1 MTELLLAQ
9 SPFPSSQELVSSQDI
24 RMSQERTYNGKLAI
38 KRSCK
43 AAEWEFIIKGVG
55 QYFYGGRDEAR
66 LVVEKYN
73 HFFGRRM
80 RVVKSNPERYTVE
93 FYYKEKL
100 ECDWMFHAAPKT
112 SNVKGHLFLKAYNG
126 EHKCCAGYSDG
137 TKADP
142 VTRELIK
149 SLIFKQ
155 IEQNP
160 NKKARDIVRE
170 LKTDYGLEVSYD
182 QAHAGKELCFK
193 ELYGEDIKSYTDLRW
208 WCEAVEKHDPGSRDD
223 LVVEGGEFKSLFLA
237 FDACISGFEYCRP
250 VLFLDAT
257 FLTGKFRGCLMA
269 ATGKNANN
277 GIFPLAY
284 GIVSA
289 ETVENWHWFLKKLES
304 ILGPRVLTFISD
316 RHEGLI
322 QGIRDV
328 FPTFYHAWCYQHLK
342 NNVRSKT
349 NKKKGEHCAAM
360 GLFKECFYSST
371 HEGFDQGMQKL
382 KDMGSDGLHKFLS
395 EIPVECWSNAHCLGC
410 RYGDMCSNIQSPL
423 TLGSR
428 KQKVCLLQHFNWI
441 RLKIMEQMSTR
452 KRKGATYKR
461 FICPT
466 LEKKVLASIRA
477 GVQWRITKSGDMEW
491 EVFDGKHTH
500 AVNIAKFQ
508 CSSRVWFTEQ
518 FPCDHAIACMH
529 SNNINVYEY
538 INPYFSIASFRASYD
553 RPIKPIPDYDKPIDV
568 ATGDLVNPPTV
579 VGKKHGRPKKKRIP
593 NTGSASFKRPIT
605 CGNFHTQAHHNKT
618 TCPHPP
624 AKKQR

>member
-1 MTELLLAQ
+1 MELFLAQ
-9 SPFPSSQELVSSQDI
+9 SPIPSSQELVSSQDI
-24 RMSQERTYNGKLAI
+24 PMSQERTYNGNLAI

-43 AAEWEFIIKGVG
+43 AAEWEV
-55 QYFYGGRDEAR
+55 
-66 LVVEKYN
+66 
-73 HFFGRRM
+73 
-80 RVVKSNPERYTVE
+80 RVVKSNPERYTVKC
-93 FYYKEKL
+93 YYKEKL

-126 EHKCCAGYSDG
+126 EHKCFAGYNDG

-149 SLIFKQ
+149 SLIFEQ

-170 LKTDYGLEVSYD
+170 LKSDYGL
-182 QAHAGKELCFK
+182 
-193 ELYGEDIKSYTDLRW
+193 
-208 WCEAVEKHDPGSRDD
+208 EKHDPGSRAD

-257 FLTGKFRGCLMA
+257 FLTGKFRGLLMA

-284 GIVSA
+284 GIVSP

-342 NNVRSKT
+342 NNIRSKT

-371 HEGFDQGMQKL
+371 HEGFDQGMQKF
-382 KDMGSDGLHKFLS
+382 KDMGCDGLHKFLS
-395 EIPVECWSNAHCLGC
+395 EIPVEYWSNAHCLGC
-410 RYGDMCSNIQSPL
+410 RYGDMCSNIAESFNSWIKEAKGMPIA
-423 TLGSR
+423 TL
-428 KQKVCLLQHFNWI
+428 VNWI

-452 KRKGATYKR
+452 KRKGATYKG
-461 FICPT
+461 FICPR

-500 AVNIAKFQ
+500 AVNIARFQ
-508 CSSRVWFTEQ
+508 CSCRVWFTEQ
-518 FPCDHAIACMH
+518 FPCDHAM
-529 SNNINVYEY
+529 
-538 INPYFSIASFRASYD
+538 R
-553 RPIKPIPDYDKPIDV
+553 PIPDYDKPIDV
-568 ATGDLVNPPTV
+568 GTGDLVNPPTV
-579 VGKKHGRPKKKRIP
+579 VGKKHGRQKKKRIP
-593 NTGSASFKRPIT
+593 NTGSTSFKRPIT
-605 CGNFHTQAHHNKT
+605 CDNCHTQAHHNKT

>member
-9 SPFPSSQELVSSQDI
+9 SPIPSSQELVSSQDI
-24 RMSQERTYNGKLAI
+24 PMSQERTYNGKVTYSSRPI
-38 KRSCK
+38 TGN
-43 AAEWEFIIKGVG
+43 I
-55 QYFYGGRDEAR
+55 
-66 LVVEKYN
+66 
-73 HFFGRRM
+73 
-80 RVVKSNPERYTVE
+80 
-93 FYYKEKL
+93 
-100 ECDWMFHAAPKT
+100 
-112 SNVKGHLFLKAYNG
+112 NV
-126 EHKCCAGYSDG
+126 AGYSDG

-149 SLIFKQ
+149 SLIFEQ

-170 LKTDYGLEVSYD
+170 LKSDYGLEVSYD

-208 WCEAVEKHDPGSRDD
+208 WCEAVKKHDPGSRAD

-342 NNVRSKT
+342 NNVRS
-349 NKKKGEHCAAM
+349 
-360 GLFKECFYSST
+360 
-371 HEGFDQGMQKL
+371 FDQGMQKL
-382 KDMGSDGLHKFLS
+382 KDMGCDGLHKFLS
-395 EIPVECWSNAHCLGC
+395 EIPVECWSNAHCMGC
-410 RYGDMCSNIQSPL
+410 RYGDMCSNIAESFNSWIKEAKGMPIA
-423 TLGSR
+423 TL
-428 KQKVCLLQHFNWI
+428 VNWI

-452 KRKGATYKR
+452 KRKGATYKG
-461 FICPT
+461 FICPR

-477 GVQWRITKSGDMEW
+477 GVKWRITKSGDMEW

-508 CSSRVWFTEQ
+508 CSCRVWFTEK

-553 RPIKPIPDYDKPIDV
+553 CPIKPIPDYDKPIDV
-568 ATGDLVNPPTV
+568 ATGDIVNPPTV

-605 CGNFHTQAHHNKT
+605 CNNCHTQAHHNKT
-618 TCPHPP
+618 TCPHPH
-624 AKKQR
+624 AKKQC

>member
-1 MTELLLAQ
+1 M
-9 SPFPSSQELVSSQDI
+9 
-24 RMSQERTYNGKLAI
+24 
-38 KRSCK
+38 
-43 AAEWEFIIKGVG
+43 
-55 QYFYGGRDEAR
+55 
-66 LVVEKYN
+66 VEC
-73 HFFGRRM
+73 
-80 RVVKSNPERYTVE
+80 
-93 FYYKEKL
+93 YYKEKL

-142 VTRELIK
+142 
-149 SLIFKQ
+149 
-155 IEQNP
+155 NP

-170 LKTDYGLEVSYD
+170 LKSDYGLEVSYD

-193 ELYGEDIKSYTDLRW
+193 ELYDEDIKSYTDLRW
-208 WCEAVEKHDPGSRDD
+208 WCEAVKKHDPGSRAD
-223 LVVEGGEFKSLFLA
+223 LVVEGGEFK
-237 FDACISGFEYCRP
+237 R
-250 VLFLDAT
+250 
-257 FLTGKFRGCLMA
+257 
-269 ATGKNANN
+269 
-277 GIFPLAY
+277 IFPLAY

-342 NNVRSKT
+342 NNVRRKT

-360 GLFKECFYSST
+360 GLFKECFYSLT
-371 HEGFDQGMQKL
+371 HQGFDQGMQKL
-382 KDMGSDGLHKFLS
+382 KDMGCDGLHKFLS

-410 RYGDMCSNIQSPL
+410 RYDDMCSNIAESFNSWIKEAKGMPIA
-423 TLGSR
+423 TL
-428 KQKVCLLQHFNWI
+428 VNWI
-441 RLKIMEQMSTR
+441 KLKIMEQMSTR
-452 KRKGATYKR
+452 KRKGATYKG
-461 FICPT
+461 FICPR

-477 GVQWRITKSGDMEW
+477 GVQWRITKYGDMEW

-500 AVNIAKFQ
+500 AVNIARFQ
-508 CSSRVWFTEQ
+508 CSCRVWFTEK
-518 FPCDHAIACMH
+518 FPCDHGIACMH

-579 VGKKHGRPKKKRIP
+579 VGKKHGRSKKKRIP

-605 CGNFHTQAHHNKT
+605 CGNCHT
-618 TCPHPP
+618 
-624 AKKQR
+624 

>member
-1 MTELLLAQ
+1 MTEFLLSQ
-9 SPFPSSQELVSSQDI
+9 SPIPSSQELVYSQDI
-24 RMSQERTYNGKLAI
+24 PMSQERTYNGK
-38 KRSCK
+38 
-43 AAEWEFIIKGVG
+43 V
-55 QYFYGGRDEAR
+55 
-66 LVVEKYN
+66 
-73 HFFGRRM
+73 

-93 FYYKEKL
+93 CYYKEKL

-142 VTRELIK
+142 VTRELIN
-149 SLIFKQ
+149 SLIFEQ

-160 NKKARDIVRE
+160 NKKARDI
-170 LKTDYGLEVSYD
+170 
-182 QAHAGKELCFK
+182 AHAGKELCFK

-208 WCEAVEKHDPGSRDD
+208 WCEAVKKHDPGSRAD

-237 FDACISGFEYCRP
+237 FDACISGFEYCRT

-304 ILGPRVLTFISD
+304 ILGPRVLTFISN

-360 GLFKECFYSST
+360 GLFKECLYSST

-382 KDMGSDGLHKFLS
+382 KDMGCDGLHKFLS
-395 EIPVECWSNAHCLGC
+395 EIPVECWSNAHCMGC
-410 RYGDMCSNIQSPL
+410 RYGDMCSNIAESFNSWIKESKGMAIA
-423 TLGSR
+423 TL
-428 KQKVCLLQHFNWI
+428 VNWI

-452 KRKGATYKR
+452 KRKGATYKG
-461 FICPT
+461 FICPR

-500 AVNIAKFQ
+500 VVNIAKFQ
-508 CSSRVWFTEQ
+508 YSCRVWFTEQ

-593 NTGSASFKRPIT
+593 NTVSASFKRPIT
-605 CGNFHTQAHHNKT
+605 CGNCHTQAHHNKT

>member
-1 MTELLLAQ
+1 MTEFLLAQ
-9 SPFPSSQELVSSQDI
+9 SPIPSSQELVSSQDI
-24 RMSQERTYNGKLAI
+24 PMSQERTYNGKLAI

-55 QYFYGGRDEAR
+55 QDFYGGRDEAR

-73 HFFGRRM
+73 HFFGRRV

-93 FYYKEKL
+93 CYYKEKL
-100 ECDWMFHAAPKT
+100 ECDWIFHAAPKT

-137 TKADP
+137 TKADL

-149 SLIFKQ
+149 SLIFEK
-155 IEQNP
+155 IEHNP

-170 LKTDYGLEVSYD
+170 LKSDYGLEVSYD

-208 WCEAVEKHDPGSRDD
+208 WCEAVKKHDPGSRDD
-223 LVVEGGEFKSLFLA
+223 LVVEGGKFKSLFLA

-250 VLFLDAT
+250 VLFLDAA

-349 NKKKGEHCAAM
+349 NKKKGEHCVVM

-382 KDMGSDGLHKFLS
+382 KDMGCDGLHKFLS

-410 RYGDMCSNIQSPL
+410 RYGDMCSNIAESFNSWIKEAKGMPIA
-423 TLGSR
+423 TL
-428 KQKVCLLQHFNWI
+428 VNLI

-452 KRKGATYKR
+452 KRKGVTYKG
-461 FICPT
+461 FICLR

-477 GVQWRITKSGDMEW
+477 GVQWRITKSGDIEW

-500 AVNIAKFQ
+500 AVNIPKF
-508 CSSRVWFTEQ
+508 
-518 FPCDHAIACMH
+518 H
-529 SNNINVYEY
+529 
-538 INPYFSIASFRASYD
+538 IASFRASYD

-579 VGKKHGRPKKKRIP
+579 VGK
-593 NTGSASFKRPIT
+593 
-605 CGNFHTQAHHNKT
+605 
-618 TCPHPP
+618 
-624 AKKQR
+624 

>member
-9 SPFPSSQELVSSQDI
+9 SPIPSSQELVSSQYI
-24 RMSQERTYNGKLAI
+24 PMSQECTYNGKLVI

-55 QYFYGGRDEAR
+55 QEFYGGRYESR

-73 HFFGRRM
+73 HFFGRR
-80 RVVKSNPERYTVE
+80 
-93 FYYKEKL
+93 
-100 ECDWMFHAAPKT
+100 
-112 SNVKGHLFLKAYNG
+112 GHLFLKAYNG
-126 EHKCCAGYSDG
+126 EHKCCAGYSDA

-149 SLIFKQ
+149 SLIFEQ

-170 LKTDYGLEVSYD
+170 LKSDYGLEVSYD
-182 QAHAGKELCFK
+182 QAHAGKELFFK

-208 WCEAVEKHDPGSRDD
+208 WCEDVKKHDPGSRAD
-223 LVVEGGEFKSLFLA
+223 LVVEA
-237 FDACISGFEYCRP
+237 
-250 VLFLDAT
+250 

-289 ETVENWHWFLKKLES
+289 ETVENWHWFLKKLEF

-342 NNVRSKT
+342 NNVCSKT

-382 KDMGSDGLHKFLS
+382 KDMGCDGLHKFLS

-410 RYGDMCSNIQSPL
+410 CYGDMQ
-423 TLGSR
+423 GR
-428 KQKVCLLQHFNWI
+428 G
-441 RLKIMEQMSTR
+441 RGR
-452 KRKGATYKR
+452 
-461 FICPT
+461 
-466 LEKKVLASIRA
+466 
-477 GVQWRITKSGDMEW
+477 RIKD
-491 EVFDGKHTH
+491 
-500 AVNIAKFQ
+500 
-508 CSSRVWFTEQ
+508 
-518 FPCDHAIACMH
+518 
-529 SNNINVYEY
+529 
-538 INPYFSIASFRASYD
+538 SFV
-553 RPIKPIPDYDKPIDV
+553 P
-568 ATGDLVNPPTV
+568 G
-579 VGKKHGRPKKKRIP
+579 
-593 NTGSASFKRPIT
+593 
-605 CGNFHTQAHHNKT
+605 
-618 TCPHPP
+618 
-624 AKKQR
+624 

>member
-1 MTELLLAQ
+1 M
-9 SPFPSSQELVSSQDI
+9 
-24 RMSQERTYNGKLAI
+24 
-38 KRSCK
+38 
-43 AAEWEFIIKGVG
+43 
-55 QYFYGGRDEAR
+55 
-66 LVVEKYN
+66 VEC
-73 HFFGRRM
+73 
-80 RVVKSNPERYTVE
+80 
-93 FYYKEKL
+93 YYKEKL

-149 SLIFKQ
+149 SLIFEQ

-170 LKTDYGLEVSYD
+170 LKTV
-182 QAHAGKELCFK
+182 K
-193 ELYGEDIKSYTDLRW
+193 
-208 WCEAVEKHDPGSRDD
+208 KHDPGSRAD

-257 FLTGKFRGCLMA
+257 FLTGKFRGCHMA
-269 ATGKNANN
+269 ATGKDANN
-277 GIFPLAY
+277 GILTLAY

-289 ETVENWHWFLKKLES
+289 ETVENCHWFLKKLES

-316 RHEGLI
+316 HHEGLI

-382 KDMGSDGLHKFLS
+382 KDMGCDGLHKFLS

-410 RYGDMCSNIQSPL
+410 RYDDMCSNIAESFNSWIKEEKGMPIAIL
-423 TLGSR
+423 
-428 KQKVCLLQHFNWI
+428 VNWI
-441 RLKIMEQMSTR
+441 RLKIMEQMSAR
-452 KRKGATYKR
+452 KRKGATYKG
-461 FICPT
+461 FICPR
-466 LEKKVLASIRA
+466 LEKKVLASIRV
-477 GVQWRITKSGDMEW
+477 GVQWIITKSGDMEW

-500 AVNIAKFQ
+500 AVNIARFQ
-508 CSSRVWFTEQ
+508 YSCRVWFTEK

-538 INPYFSIASFRASYD
+538 INLYFSIARFRASYD
-553 RPIKPIPDYDKPIDV
+553 RPIKPIPD
-568 ATGDLVNPPTV
+568 
-579 VGKKHGRPKKKRIP
+579 
-593 NTGSASFKRPIT
+593 
-605 CGNFHTQAHHNKT
+605 
-618 TCPHPP
+618 
-624 AKKQR
+624 

>member
-1 MTELLLAQ
+1 MTEFLLAQ
-9 SPFPSSQELVSSQDI
+9 SPFPSSQEIVSSQDI
-24 RMSQERTYNGKLAI
+24 PMSQERTYNGKLAI

-55 QYFYGGRDEAR
+55 QYFYGGPDEAR

-73 HFFGRRM
+73 HFFGRRV

-93 FYYKEKL
+93 CYYKEKL

-112 SNVKGHLFLKAYNG
+112 SNVKGHLFLKAYDG

-149 SLIFKQ
+149 SLIFEQ

-160 NKKARDIVRE
+160 NKKSMDIVRE
-170 LKTDYGLEVSYD
+170 LKTV
-182 QAHAGKELCFK
+182 K
-193 ELYGEDIKSYTDLRW
+193 
-208 WCEAVEKHDPGSRDD
+208 KHDPGSRAD

-269 ATGKNANN
+269 AIGKNANN
-277 GIFPLAY
+277 GLFTLAY

-360 GLFKECFYSST
+360 GLFKECFYLST

-382 KDMGSDGLHKFLS
+382 KDMGCDGLHKFLS

-410 RYGDMCSNIQSPL
+410 RYDDMCSNIAESFNSWIKEAKGMPIA
-423 TLGSR
+423 TL
-428 KQKVCLLQHFNWI
+428 VNWI

-452 KRKGATYKR
+452 KRKGATYKG
-461 FICPT
+461 FICPR

-477 GVQWRITKSGDMEW
+477 GV
-491 EVFDGKHTH
+491 
-500 AVNIAKFQ
+500 
-508 CSSRVWFTEQ
+508 
-518 FPCDHAIACMH
+518 
-529 SNNINVYEY
+529 
-538 INPYFSIASFRASYD
+538 
-553 RPIKPIPDYDKPIDV
+553 
-568 ATGDLVNPPTV
+568 
-579 VGKKHGRPKKKRIP
+579 
-593 NTGSASFKRPIT
+593 
-605 CGNFHTQAHHNKT
+605 
-618 TCPHPP
+618 
-624 AKKQR
+624 

>member
-1 MTELLLAQ
+1 MTKLLLAQ
-9 SPFPSSQELVSSQDI
+9 SPIPSSQELVSSQDI
-24 RMSQERTYNGKLAI
+24 PMSQERTYNRKLEI

-55 QYFYGGRDEAR
+55 QDFYGGRDEAR

-73 HFFGRRM
+73 HFFGRRV

-93 FYYKEKL
+93 CYYKDKL
-100 ECDWMFHAAPKT
+100 ECDRMFHSDPKT

-137 TKADP
+137 TKVDP

-149 SLIFKQ
+149 SLIFSRLNRIPTRKPG
-155 IEQNP
+155 I
-160 NKKARDIVRE
+160 
-170 LKTDYGLEVSYD
+170 LLENSKVIM
-182 QAHAGKELCFK
+182 GWK
-193 ELYGEDIKSYTDLRW
+193 W
-208 WCEAVEKHDPGSRDD
+208 WCEAVKKHDPGSRDD
-223 LVVEGGEFKSLFLA
+223 LVVEGGEFKSLFLV
-237 FDACISGFEYCRP
+237 FDACISGFEYCCP

-304 ILGPRVLTFISD
+304 ILGPR
-316 RHEGLI
+316 
-322 QGIRDV
+322 
-328 FPTFYHAWCYQHLK
+328 HLK

-382 KDMGSDGLHKFLS
+382 KDMGCDGLHKFLS
-395 EIPVECWSNAHCLGC
+395 EIPVECWSNAHWLGC
-410 RYGDMCSNIQSPL
+410 HYGDMCSNIAESFNSWINETKGMPIA
-423 TLGSR
+423 TL
-428 KQKVCLLQHFNWI
+428 VNWI

-452 KRKGATYKR
+452 KRKWATYKG
-461 FICPT
+461 FICPR
-466 LEKKVLASIRA
+466 LEKKVLAFIRA

-500 AVNIAKFQ
+500 AVNIA
-508 CSSRVWFTEQ
+508 
-518 FPCDHAIACMH
+518 
-529 SNNINVYEY
+529 
-538 INPYFSIASFRASYD
+538 SIASFRASYD
-553 RPIKPIPDYDKPIDV
+553 RPIKPISDYDKPIDV
-568 ATGDLVNPPTV
+568 AIGDLVNPPTV
-579 VGKKHGRPKKKRIP
+579 VGKKHGRTKKKRIP

-605 CGNFHTQAHHNKT
+605 CGNCHTQAHHNKT

-624 AKKQR
+624 VKKKR

>member
-9 SPFPSSQELVSSQDI
+9 SPIPPSQELVSSQDI
-24 RMSQERTYNGKLAI
+24 PMSQERTYNGKLAI

-43 AAEWEFIIKGVG
+43 AAEWGFIIKGVG
-55 QYFYGGRDEAR
+55 QDFYGGRDEAR

-73 HFFGRRM
+73 HFFGRRV

-93 FYYKEKL
+93 CYYKEKL

-112 SNVKGHLFLKAYNG
+112 SNVKGHLFLKSYNG
-126 EHKCCAGYSDG
+126 EHKCCAGYCDG

-149 SLIFKQ
+149 SLIFEQ

-170 LKTDYGLEVSYD
+170 LKSDYGLEVSYD

-208 WCEAVEKHDPGSRDD
+208 WCEAMKKHDPGSRAD

-250 VLFLDAT
+250 VLFLDET

-277 GIFPLAY
+277 GIIPMAY

-289 ETVENWHWFLKKLES
+289 ET
-304 ILGPRVLTFISD
+304 
-316 RHEGLI
+316 
-322 QGIRDV
+322 
-328 FPTFYHAWCYQHLK
+328 HLK
-342 NNVRSKT
+342 NNVCSKT
-349 NKKKGEHCAAM
+349 NKKKREHCAAM
-360 GLFKECFYSST
+360 GLFKECLYLST
-371 HEGFDQGMQKL
+371 HEGFDQDMQKL
-382 KDMGSDGLHKFLS
+382 KDMGCDGLHKFLS

-410 RYGDMCSNIQSPL
+410 RYGDMCSNIAEYFNSWIKEAKGMPIA
-423 TLGSR
+423 TL
-428 KQKVCLLQHFNWI
+428 VNWI
-441 RLKIMEQMSTR
+441 ILKIMEQMSTR
-452 KRKGATYKR
+452 KRKGATYKG
-461 FICPT
+461 FICPR
-466 LEKKVLASIRA
+466 LEKKVLASIRV

-500 AVNIAKFQ
+500 AINIAKFQ
-508 CSSRVWFTEQ
+508 CSYRVWFTEQ

-568 ATGDLVNPPTV
+568 ATGYLVNPPTV

-605 CGNFHTQAHHNKT
+605 CGTAILRHIITRRRVLILLRKSNVKYLLKNISSLHFFCAAFYHDIFY
-618 TCPHPP
+618 
-624 AKKQR
+624 

>member
-1 MTELLLAQ
+1 
-9 SPFPSSQELVSSQDI
+9 
-24 RMSQERTYNGKLAI
+24 
-38 KRSCK
+38 
-43 AAEWEFIIKGVG
+43 
-55 QYFYGGRDEAR
+55 
-66 LVVEKYN
+66 
-73 HFFGRRM
+73 
-80 RVVKSNPERYTVE
+80 
-93 FYYKEKL
+93 
-100 ECDWMFHAAPKT
+100 MFHAAPKT

-126 EHKCCAGYSDG
+126 EHKCCAGDSDG
-137 TKADP
+137 TKDDP

-170 LKTDYGLEVSYD
+170 LKSDYGLEVSYD

-208 WCEAVEKHDPGSRDD
+208 WCEAVKKHDPGSRAD

-269 ATGKNANN
+269 ATGKNVNN

-349 NKKKGEHCAAM
+349 NKKKGEHCVAM

-371 HEGFDQGMQKL
+371 HEGFDQGMKKL
-382 KDMGSDGLHKFLS
+382 KDMECDGLHKFLS

-410 RYGDMCSNIQSPL
+410 RYGDMCSNIAES
-423 TLGSR
+423 
-428 KQKVCLLQHFNWI
+428 FN
-441 RLKIMEQMSTR
+441 S
-452 KRKGATYKR
+452 
-461 FICPT
+461 
-466 LEKKVLASIRA
+466 
-477 GVQWRITKSGDMEW
+477 
-491 EVFDGKHTH
+491 
-500 AVNIAKFQ
+500 
-508 CSSRVWFTEQ
+508 
-518 FPCDHAIACMH
+518 
-529 SNNINVYEY
+529 
-538 INPYFSIASFRASYD
+538 
-553 RPIKPIPDYDKPIDV
+553 
-568 ATGDLVNPPTV
+568 
-579 VGKKHGRPKKKRIP
+579 
-593 NTGSASFKRPIT
+593 
-605 CGNFHTQAHHNKT
+605 
-618 TCPHPP
+618 
-624 AKKQR
+624 

>member
-1 MTELLLAQ
+1 
-9 SPFPSSQELVSSQDI
+9 
-24 RMSQERTYNGKLAI
+24 
-38 KRSCK
+38 
-43 AAEWEFIIKGVG
+43 
-55 QYFYGGRDEAR
+55 
-66 LVVEKYN
+66 
-73 HFFGRRM
+73 
-80 RVVKSNPERYTVE
+80 
-93 FYYKEKL
+93 
-100 ECDWMFHAAPKT
+100 MFHAAPKT

-137 TKADP
+137 TKDDL
-142 VTRELIK
+142 VTRKLIK
-149 SLIFKQ
+149 SLIFEK

-160 NKKARDIVRE
+160 DKKARDIVRE
-170 LKTDYGLEVSYD
+170 LKSDYGL
-182 QAHAGKELCFK
+182 
-193 ELYGEDIKSYTDLRW
+193 
-208 WCEAVEKHDPGSRDD
+208 EKHDPGSRAD
-223 LVVEGGEFKSLFLA
+223 LVVEGGEFK
-237 FDACISGFEYCRP
+237 R
-250 VLFLDAT
+250 
-257 FLTGKFRGCLMA
+257 
-269 ATGKNANN
+269 
-277 GIFPLAY
+277 IFPLAY

-304 ILGPRVLTFISD
+304 ILGPR
-316 RHEGLI
+316 
-322 QGIRDV
+322 
-328 FPTFYHAWCYQHLK
+328 HLK

-382 KDMGSDGLHKFLS
+382 KDMRCDGLHNFLS
-395 EIPVECWSNAHCLGC
+395 EIQWNVGPMHIVWAVVTATCVQTL
-410 RYGDMCSNIQSPL
+410 QSPL

-428 KQKVCLLQHFNWI
+428 KQK
-441 RLKIMEQMSTR
+441 MSTR
-452 KRKGATYKR
+452 KRKGATYKG
-461 FICPT
+461 FICPR

-508 CSSRVWFTEQ
+508 CNCRVWFTEQ

-579 VGKKHGRPKKKRIP
+579 VGKKHGSPKKKRIP
-593 NTGSASFKRPIT
+593 NTSSASFKRPIT
-605 CGNFHTQAHHNKT
+605 CGNCHTHAHHNKT

>member
-1 MTELLLAQ
+1 MIVERVEEMLEYGLYECSWWSHCILMDRHFLCVVIRDTDACPYQVTTKSTVDELNVHVCSYWNSILPDSIQFVFDYEGRSNVVDSDVNLCSFLSLCIVNQFSFLELRLFERVPLRAPDFVREPTTSEFSLA
-9 SPFPSSQELVSSQDI
+9 PDPK
-24 RMSQERTYNGKLAI
+24 RAKL
-38 KRSCK
+38 
-43 AAEWEFIIKGVG
+43 
-55 QYFYGGRDEAR
+55 
-66 LVVEKYN
+66 
-73 HFFGRRM
+73 
-80 RVVKSNPERYTVE
+80 
-93 FYYKEKL
+93 EKL

-126 EHKCCAGYSDG
+126 EHKCCVGYSDG

-149 SLIFKQ
+149 SLIFEK

-170 LKTDYGLEVSYD
+170 LKSDYGLEVSYD

-208 WCEAVEKHDPGSRDD
+208 WCEAVKKHDLGSRVD

-237 FDACISGFEYCRP
+237 FDACISGLEYFR
-250 VLFLDAT
+250 
-257 FLTGKFRGCLMA
+257 RGCLMA
-269 ATGKNANN
+269 STGKNANN

-284 GIVSA
+284 GIVSS

-360 GLFKECFYSST
+360 ESFNSWIKEAK
-371 HEGFDQGMQKL
+371 GMP
-382 KDMGSDGLHKFLS
+382 
-395 EIPVECWSNAHCLGC
+395 IA
-410 RYGDMCSNIQSPL
+410 
-423 TLGSR
+423 TL
-428 KQKVCLLQHFNWI
+428 VNWI
-441 RLKIMEQMSTR
+441 RLKIIEQMSTM
-452 KRKGATYKR
+452 KRKGATYKG
-461 FICPT
+461 FICT
-466 LEKKVLASIRA
+466 RLEKKVLASIRA

-491 EVFDGKHTH
+491 EVVDGKHTH

-508 CSSRVWFTEQ
+508 CSCRVWFTEQ

-538 INPYFSIASFRASYD
+538 INPYFNIASFRASYD
-553 RPIKPIPDYDKPIDV
+553 RPIKTIPDYDKPIDV
-568 ATGDLVNPPTV
+568 AAGDLVNPPTV
-579 VGKKHGRPKKKRIP
+579 AGKKHGRPKKKRIP

-605 CGNFHTQAHHNKT
+605 CGNCHTQAHHNKT